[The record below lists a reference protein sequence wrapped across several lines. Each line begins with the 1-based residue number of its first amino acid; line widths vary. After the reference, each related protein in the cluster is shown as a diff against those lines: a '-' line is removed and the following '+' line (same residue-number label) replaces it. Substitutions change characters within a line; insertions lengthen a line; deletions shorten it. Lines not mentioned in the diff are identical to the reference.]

1 MTEGVMVKLELTIG
15 VTTVVLR
22 IVLVLVVDTITGVC
36 RQEQTREISEAGR
49 DRMLEKMLAWTDG
62 IACLLAKGAV
72 IISRGVAV
80 LVVVLQLFVSSLMGY
95 VLVLCMSLRCNGIC
109 DNR

>member
-80 LVVVLQLFVSSLMGY
+80 LVVVVVTVS
-95 VLVLCMSLRCNGIC
+95 VTI
-109 DNR
+109 DNIDVTSVSMVVSWSV